1 MYFKVNNV
9 NPKLTLYANDRDL
22 KGRFS
27 AISPQYM
34 TDKLGENFLWAKY
47 INRESRMRER
57 TLPMLGYDSVVGRP
71 VILKVCKYGEDEVV
85 EENKALKRRKVLDT
99 QIELLNDI
107 SSPLLPEPLDWFT
120 VSNKVDGFSSD
131 DLAASEPVL
140 VLDYISGDTLNYAC
154 KYGKF
159 DRFEKIT
166 NEYGKDEYKSKGVN
180 VTKMCMFMSRM
191 VDFLKVLH
199 KKNYMVT
206 SLAPEHILVLNNE
219 IPRFLGLGRICK
231 VKENGTFD
239 TTHINYGRM
248 IKGYAAPELN
258 KPETNFGENANAL
271 AAGVYSLGVIMA
283 QMICNDFEIHSELLK
298 DGAVAY
304 PNEKYRGMVLNAVP
318 EKGAVLDRL
327 LLRLCNPNPHR
338 RLTDLEEIELILKEI
353 GGILMEEEKEKLKE
367 IRRKRKEAQEK
378 RKEAQESKKND
389 NDNPWVTLPAKVVS
403 FDRAEVKGK
412 VKLIDFDLEI
422 EITKEFLES
431 CGLSYLI
438 VGKYVDIT
446 VECLENEDMIPRSM
460 WVSRKADLPVEKK
473 DDDKVLTPKV
483 KKSICTVGKVLEFD
497 REKGKGVVILQKT
510 KEKIV
515 ITREL
520 LESCGLSYLI
530 KNADVEIVLE
540 CLDNGTKR
548 AVRVLLKKSIPVA
561 EGGFNKQKGK
571 NIDAKKSKNAKESKI
586 NSKVDKEDNVAKKA
600 TVEKI
605 EKSAEFKGE
614 SKVEHKVVDKRDT
627 SSSESEVEKELAS
640 GKGDGNVLVN
650 EATFGELFKGI
661 VKVGKREI
669 LKKTQKAINLIQE
682 KIDA

>member
-47 INRESRMRER
+47 IKRESRMRER

-85 EENKALKRRKVLDT
+85 EENKALERRKVLDT

-107 SSPLLPEPLDWFT
+107 SSPLLPEPLDWFP

-159 DRFEKIT
+159 DRFKIT
-166 NEYGKDEYKSKGVN
+166 NKDGKDEYKSKGVN
-180 VTKMCMFMSRM
+180 VTKICMFMSRI

-239 TTHINYGRM
+239 TAHINYGRM

-304 PNEKYRGMVLNAVP
+304 PNKKHRDMVLNAVP
-318 EKGAVLDRL
+318 EKGAVLDRFL
-327 LLRLCNPNPHR
+327 STLCNPNPHR

-353 GGILMEEEKEKLKE
+353 GGILME
-367 IRRKRKEAQEK
+367 
-378 RKEAQESKKND
+378 
-389 NDNPWVTLPAKVVS
+389 
-403 FDRAEVKGK
+403 
-412 VKLIDFDLEI
+412 
-422 EITKEFLES
+422 
-431 CGLSYLI
+431 
-438 VGKYVDIT
+438 
-446 VECLENEDMIPRSM
+446 
-460 WVSRKADLPVEKK
+460 
-473 DDDKVLTPKV
+473 
-483 KKSICTVGKVLEFD
+483 
-497 REKGKGVVILQKT
+497 
-510 KEKIV
+510 
-515 ITREL
+515 
-520 LESCGLSYLI
+520 
-530 KNADVEIVLE
+530 
-540 CLDNGTKR
+540 
-548 AVRVLLKKSIPVA
+548 
-561 EGGFNKQKGK
+561 
-571 NIDAKKSKNAKESKI
+571 
-586 NSKVDKEDNVAKKA
+586 
-600 TVEKI
+600 
-605 EKSAEFKGE
+605 
-614 SKVEHKVVDKRDT
+614 
-627 SSSESEVEKELAS
+627 
-640 GKGDGNVLVN
+640 
-650 EATFGELFKGI
+650 
-661 VKVGKREI
+661 
-669 LKKTQKAINLIQE
+669 
-682 KIDA
+682 